1 MPEQKWVKAED
12 LALDDEIRFM
22 QKIWDAKK
30 KDWTGESRQ
39 IQGYIVELNSCEA
52 KLSSSSEG
60 LIVKRI
66 KTIENSKPE
75 RLVRKN
81 ESNRKPT
88 VRLKDQWKR
97 RYRYNPEL
105 DPMVQSI
112 AMDDASEARQ
122 ELLERLK
129 CDQSSL
135 PEANTPASKPDE
147 QQ

>member
-75 RLVRKN
+75 RLVRRN

-97 RYRYNPEL
+97 RYQYNPDL

-112 AMDDASEARQ
+112 AMDDASERHL
-122 ELLERLK
+122 ELVKRLK
-129 CDQSSL
+129 REQILCSDDKS
-135 PEANTPASKPDE
+135 PASKTDE
-147 QQ
+147 RQ

>member
-105 DPMVQSI
+105 DPMVLSI

>member
-1 MPEQKWVKAED
+1 MAESKWVKAED
-12 LALDDEIRFM
+12 LALDDEIRFT
-22 QKIWDAKK
+22 QKIWDVKK

-39 IQGYIVELNSCEA
+39 IQGFIVELNSVEA
-52 KLSSSSEG
+52 TLSSSEG

-135 PEANTPASKPDE
+135 PEANAPASKPDE
-147 QQ
+147 L